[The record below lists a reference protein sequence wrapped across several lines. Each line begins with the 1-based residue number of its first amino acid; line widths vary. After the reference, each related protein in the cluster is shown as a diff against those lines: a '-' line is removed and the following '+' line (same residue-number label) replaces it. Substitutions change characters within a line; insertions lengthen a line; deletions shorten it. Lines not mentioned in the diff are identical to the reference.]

1 MYDNNEKKQ
10 RTHIS
15 KKEDEEMG
23 ANSWQLHV
31 LLPNLYRP
39 IHLFI
44 HHQVP
49 LVSLLGI

>member
-1 MYDNNEKKQ
+1 MYDNNDKKL
-10 RTHIS
+10 RMHIS
-15 KKEDEEMG
+15 KKEDEEVG

-31 LLPNLYRP
+31 LLLYLYMP